1 MAAQST
7 NSRNHIHDWPVAPA
21 WSRGAQAA
29 RLDFITA
36 IPQDVYR
43 GSGCFVGIQT
53 LAKALC
59 QLNCDVEM
67 IAPRHH
73 LPVLML
79 ERIIF
84 NESLRWRT
92 FRPDAITVGFDADAY
107 SIAGHKER
115 PHIASIKGVI
125 ADVIPFERGA
135 EKASV
140 IFQAHLEK
148 LHARR
153 ADLVTTPSRYCAN
166 GWTNFTASET
176 PSSSRN

>member
-7 NSRNHIHDWPVAPA
+7 IRETISRPAYGSA

-29 RLDFITA
+29 RFDFITA

-92 FRPDAITVGFDADAY
+92 FRPGSAPPHPTGTRAAKRMTATRKTVSRVTRVLSSISVDAEA
-107 SIAGHKER
+107 R
-115 PHIASIKGVI
+115 PLAAQRVHPS
-125 ADVIPFERGA
+125 RR
-135 EKASV
+135 SWSRS
-140 IFQAHLEK
+140 
-148 LHARR
+148 RR
-153 ADLVTTPSRYCAN
+153 AS
-166 GWTNFTASET
+166 GS
-176 PSSSRN
+176 